1 MTSEDPQRAMSSTTG
16 SLLTPAQVD
25 VLLAAEYVNQYPPP
39 GEDNI
44 VTVDKNRLALIR
56 AQRGNPRAQQA
67 AFAATGRAAR
77 VERETRERNTRSA
90 EQNGQMIRRGRGGR

>member
-1 MTSEDPQRAMSSTTG
+1 MTDHTRAIANTDG
-16 SLLTPAQVD
+16 SLLTPAEAD
-25 VLLAAEYVNQYPPP
+25 ELLAAEYVNQYPPP

-44 VTVDKNRLALIR
+44 VTTDRNRLALVR

-67 AFAATGRAAR
+67 AFAAVGRAAR
-77 VERETRERNTRSA
+77 VERETRERTARSA